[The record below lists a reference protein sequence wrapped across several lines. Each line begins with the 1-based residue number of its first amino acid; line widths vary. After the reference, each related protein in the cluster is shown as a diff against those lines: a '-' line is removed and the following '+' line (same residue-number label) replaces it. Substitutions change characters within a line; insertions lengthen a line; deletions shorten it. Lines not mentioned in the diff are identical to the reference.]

1 MSSRT
6 TRLHSSSTSIAFD
19 LINVSTLSNAYT
31 SRIQHPAVNS
41 PRDCVLWAQISLVN
55 MAADM
60 CVAVVKYSHA
70 TGVKSDNTIPWT
82 HIVAT
87 NLFLVLK
94 GEETH
99 IQNGQL
105 VLQVIQGNSALVRAS
120 KNRVYSMHSDEFH
133 LGNDRYW

>member
-1 MSSRT
+1 
-6 TRLHSSSTSIAFD
+6 
-19 LINVSTLSNAYT
+19 
-31 SRIQHPAVNS
+31 
-41 PRDCVLWAQISLVN
+41 
-55 MAADM
+55 M

-70 TGVKSDNTIPWT
+70 TGVKSDNTITWT

-120 KNRVYSMHSDEFH
+120 KN
-133 LGNDRYW
+133 

>member
-1 MSSRT
+1 MRR
-6 TRLHSSSTSIAFD
+6 RLAVRNLIA
-19 LINVSTLSNAYT
+19 A
-31 SRIQHPAVNS
+31 
-41 PRDCVLWAQISLVN
+41 

-70 TGVKSDNTIPWT
+70 TGVKPDNTLPWT

-105 VLQVIQGNSALVRAS
+105 VLQVIQGSSALVGTS
-120 KNRVYSMHSDEFH
+120 KGRVFSIHSNKS
-133 LGNDRYW
+133 LSGVN